1 MVSASANS
9 SATAPSGPGTRTEDF
24 GAGTPGRPGRRP
36 ESAPGATATVHAG
49 EVPVAEPLDRVAA
62 AELADRRE
70 RHALAMAGKPYRS
83 PGPLQ
88 LNPGR

>member
-1 MVSASANS
+1 
-9 SATAPSGPGTRTEDF
+9 
-24 GAGTPGRPGRRP
+24 
-36 ESAPGATATVHAG
+36 VHAG